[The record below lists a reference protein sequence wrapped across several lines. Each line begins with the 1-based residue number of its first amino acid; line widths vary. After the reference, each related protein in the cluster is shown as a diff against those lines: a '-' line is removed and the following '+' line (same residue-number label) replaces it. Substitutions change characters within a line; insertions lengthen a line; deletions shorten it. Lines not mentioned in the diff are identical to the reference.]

1 MLNGVRID
9 SSKAQSAAAPDTP
22 GARSW
27 AGFTRV
33 NVLEAIVGWTR
44 RRRDSRCASLF
55 PLFFADLDGL
65 IWFVDPFWICHQETF
80 FAGCVHESSQ
90 QVMDSDP
97 RSFAEGLQAN
107 FEIRKLLV
115 ALLPSMQTDIFSA
128 VSSMS
133 PLGLNV
139 LTNPESAYSAINLTI
154 ESRCNPKLR

>member
-1 MLNGVRID
+1 MDKTAARFPMCFVVPSIFCRSRRFDLVR
-9 SSKAQSAAAPDTP
+9 
-22 GARSW
+22 RS
-27 AGFTRV
+27 FLDMPPR
-33 NVLEAIVGWTR
+33 NFFR
-44 RRRDSRCASLF
+44 RLRAL
-55 PLFFADLDGL
+55 
-65 IWFVDPFWICHQETF
+65 
-80 FAGCVHESSQ
+80 HESSQ